1 VLGSWGMGGLSGN
14 MNLSFG
20 IYSLNGQLNFSVH
33 SDTGITDDPERILD
47 LFLESID
54 DLTAEVLDAD

>member
-1 VLGSWGMGGLSGN
+1 

-47 LFLESID
+47 HFLESID
-54 DLTAEVLDAD
+54 ELRELVLDDQ